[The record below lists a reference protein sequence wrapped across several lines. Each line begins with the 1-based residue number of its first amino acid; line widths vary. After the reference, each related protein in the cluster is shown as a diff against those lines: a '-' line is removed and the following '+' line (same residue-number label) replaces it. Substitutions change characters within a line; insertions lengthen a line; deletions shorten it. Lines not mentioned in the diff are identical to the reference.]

1 MHTNKKPDIIP
12 RRGITRTWQYNEGER
27 KNREKKEGLYN
38 RTRGSIVGTGE
49 SIDVI
54 PQTIKLSS
62 NVCRKQVFS

>member
-1 MHTNKKPDIIP
+1 MHTNKKPDIIS

-49 SIDVI
+49 SIGNIGNLEED
-54 PQTIKLSS
+54 LEL
-62 NVCRKQVFS
+62 N

>member
-1 MHTNKKPDIIP
+1 M
-12 RRGITRTWQYNEGER
+12 TWQYNEGER

-38 RTRGSIVGTGE
+38 RTRGSIVGIGE

-54 PQTIKLSS
+54 PQAIKLSS